1 VTYPQQPYGGQD
13 PYAGQSGYGGYGG
26 YGAPPPPPPKKNT
39 AAIVAV
45 VAVLVV
51 VLAGVGV
58 TGFVAPGFFLSGDET
73 PVGGPSTKPTST
85 SSEKPGSGG
94 AEDVLA
100 AVADGLD
107 SQDKD
112 ALEDVACADAETIVA
127 EAIDDAGNVT
137 GAELTDTEEV
147 SDDEV
152 KGTIEVTVEDD
163 KGEFEVTVTEVDG
176 DWCWQDIAPVGGP
189 EPGDPT
195 ASSAPATEPSGPG
208 GGGGGAPTAGGRPV
222 PAEALAA
229 MQTFL
234 DAINAGDAAAAKAT
248 LCGDAINTAADV
260 DELVGYDPDLAIDPA
275 MDGISSGSESVQL
288 YLRGTAKGQ
297 ELEGYS
303 TNLWVTSYD
312 GPWCVHAFRAV
323 SWCAQRGL

>member
-1 VTYPQQPYGGQD
+1 MTYPQQPYGGQD

-45 VAVLVV
+45 VAVIVV
-51 VLAGVGV
+51 VLAGLGI
-58 TGFVAPGFFLSGDET
+58 TGFVAPGFFLSDSDT
-73 PVGGPSTKPTST
+73 PVGESTTTPTTTASTT
-85 SSEKPGSGG
+85 SSSSEPESGD
-94 AEDVLA
+94 AEDALA

-107 SQDKD
+107 SQDAA
-112 ALEDVACADAETIVA
+112 ALQEVACANAEDIVA
-127 EAIDDAGNVT
+127 EAIGDVENVS
-137 GAELTDTEEV
+137 GAELTGTEEV

-152 KGTIEVTVEDD
+152 KGTIEVTVGED
-163 KGEFEVTVTEVDG
+163 KGDVEVTVTEVG
-176 DWCWQDIAPVGGP
+176 GEWCWQDIALVDAP
-189 EPGDPT
+189 EP
-195 ASSAPATEPSGPG
+195 SSSSEPSTGP
-208 GGGGGAPTAGGRPV
+208 GGGAPTAGGAPV
-222 PAEALAA
+222 PDGALTT

-234 DAINAGDAAAAKAT
+234 DAVNAGDAAAAKAT
-248 LCGDAINTAADV
+248 LCADAISTAADV
-260 DELVGYDPDLAIDPA
+260 DELVGYDPNLAIDPS
-275 MDGISSGSESVQL
+275 MDGISSGGESVQL

-323 SWCAQRGL
+323 VI